1 MTAQAAHLVDAVL
14 PPVAVRQ
21 WVLTFP
27 YRLRYVLAWDHQ
39 LCRAVLRVY
48 IRALLGFHRRRA
60 RCLGVRAGQGGA
72 VTVIQRFGGGL
83 QLNLHLHTL
92 VLEGVFF
99 ESAAGALRFQPL
111 AAPTDTEVA
120 RLLATLHRR
129 ILRLL
134 CRRGVDTEAAADVGL
149 DPLAEESAALA
160 AVASASIQGR
170 VATGPRAGARVL
182 RIGRNRDAPWV
193 TSRGARQ
200 AHLEG
205 FDLHAD
211 VVVPAGDRPRVEQL
225 CRYVLRPPLAQDR
238 LTITP
243 DGRALVTL
251 KAPWHDG
258 TTHLLFEP
266 VELLEK
272 LAALTPRPRINLLLY
287 HGVLAP
293 HARWRAR
300 VVAYGVAH
308 AATDAPS
315 AEEMRRASAG
325 VERRHWRWADLMRRA
340 FEIDVLACPRCG
352 GRMVLIATIEDPAV
366 VQRIL
371 THLGLPTEMPEA
383 RPARPPPLP
392 QAELL

>member
-1 MTAQAAHLVDAVL
+1 VPDRTYVPRTAEESVLHALVRDHLATFLAETAARSDGAGLPAFVVKEFRRFLGCGVLARGFARVRCGDCAYERLVPFSCKGRGFCPSCGGRRMTAQAAHLVDAVL

-27 YRLRYVLAWDHQ
+27 YRLRYVLAWDHR
-39 LCRAVLRVY
+39 LCRAVLGVY
-48 IRALLGFHRRRA
+48 VRALLGFHRRRA
-60 RCLGVRAGQGGA
+60 RRLGVRAGQGGA
-72 VTVIQRFGGGL
+72 VTAIQRFGGGL

-99 ESAAGALRFQPL
+99 ETAEGALGFQPL
-111 AAPTDTEVA
+111 PAPTDLEVS
-120 RLLATLHRR
+120 RLLATIRAR
-129 ILRLL
+129 IRRLL
-134 CRRGVDTEAAADVGL
+134 RRRNRDPDEPAEAGS

-182 RIGRNRDAPWV
+182 RIGRDPEVPWV
-193 TSRGARQ
+193 TSRGPRQ

-211 VVVPAGDRPRVEQL
+211 VVVPAGDRDRVEQL

-238 LTITP
+238 LTTAA

-266 VELLEK
+266 VELLER

-287 HGVLAP
+287 LWVEASP
-293 HARWRAR
+293 
-300 VVAYGVAH
+300 
-308 AATDAPS
+308 
-315 AEEMRRASAG
+315 RASA
-325 VERRHWRWADLMRRA
+325 
-340 FEIDVLACPRCG
+340 
-352 GRMVLIATIEDPAV
+352 
-366 VQRIL
+366 
-371 THLGLPTEMPEA
+371 
-383 RPARPPPLP
+383 
-392 QAELL
+392 